1 MEDKK
6 ILNLRLTFGCDVVND
21 TKEFTLIVP
30 KDVSK
35 SQIMN
40 ALKTEHDH
48 LCLVDE
54 TDIYGEEGR
63 TPETLL
69 EHVCKKYNWKWKP
82 FQFDIGMYFD

>member
-1 MEDKK
+1 
-6 ILNLRLTFGCDVVND
+6 
-21 TKEFTLIVP
+21 
-30 KDVSK
+30 
-35 SQIMN
+35 MN

-82 FQFDIGMYFD
+82 FQFDIGMYFE